1 MKKTNSVAFALIT
14 FYPKWYKGK
23 LKNLSH
29 TDKVRGDLALEFIK
43 KAIAQ
48 NYQVVVVDSED
59 PKEFR
64 EELLKLKGG
73 MQIINRKS
81 LQSSPAKRQAFTA
94 ASKLPNIKVIIASEP
109 EKISLIDS
117 IPTIVK
123 PILEGKAD
131 IVVAKRNNKLFRQ
144 SFPDYMYYSETEG
157 NKLYNN
163 QLRLHHLLP
172 NQDDELDI
180 FFGPRAFANTPKNL
194 KLFTRKYLNPIKD
207 TLPDKYFDPEKY
219 SNTLYFPIVAALKDN
234 LKIMSVE
241 IPFLYPRLQKLN
253 ESSGARDFFIK
264 KRKSQKIGI
273 LRELMSYLIISN

>member
-43 KAIAQ
+43 KATAQ
-48 NYQVVVVDSED
+48 NYQVVVVDGEN

-64 EELLKLKGG
+64 EELLKLKEV
-73 MQIINRKS
+73 QIINRKS

-109 EKISLIDS
+109 EKTSLIDS
-117 IPTIVK
+117 IPIIVK
-123 PILEGKAD
+123 PILERKAD
-131 IVVAKRNNKLFRQ
+131 IVVVKRNNKLFRQ
-144 SFPDYMYYSETEG
+144 SFPDYMYYSETDG

-163 QLRLHHLLP
+163 QLKLRHLLP
-172 NQDDELDI
+172 NQSEELDI

-194 KLFTRKYLNPIKD
+194 KLFTRKYLIPIKD
-207 TLPDKYFDPEKY
+207 TSPDKYFDPEKY
-219 SNTLYFPIVAALKDN
+219 SNTLYLPIVAALKDN

-273 LRELMSYLIISN
+273 LRELMSYLIISD